1 MSKIVDRLFLF
12 IYSFAIGTIAI
23 AVILAATG
31 FIAQPIRL
39 TEPFWLQSTVIATAA
54 VLFLLSIRFF
64 YVSIRR
70 ERTALP
76 SIDQRTE
83 IGDIKIS
90 IETIENLAL
99 KAAGRV
105 RGVKDLKARIRTNEA
120 GLDIVIRTVVDGET
134 SIPEL
139 TEEVQRQ
146 VRDYVQQIT
155 GIPVSYVSVY
165 VANVVQTQTFKA
177 RVE

>member
-1 MSKIVDRLFLF
+1 MGRIFDRLLLFL
-12 IYSFAIGTIAI
+12 YSIVIGTLSVAAI
-23 AVILAATG
+23 IVASGLLPELIVLNLPDGMLI
-31 FIAQPIRL
+31 
-39 TEPFWLQSTVIATAA
+39 TVITVAA
-54 VLFLLSIRFF
+54 VLFLISIRFF

-70 ERTALP
+70 ERTSLP

-90 IETIENLAL
+90 LETIENVAL

-105 RGVKDLKARIRTNEA
+105 RGVKDLKARIRANDA
-120 GLDIVIRTVVDGET
+120 GLDIMIRAIVDGENA
-134 SIPEL
+134 IPGI
-139 TEEVQRQ
+139 TEEVQRN
-146 VRDYVQQIT
+146 VRDYVHEIT

-165 VANVVQTQTFKA
+165 VANVVQSQTFKA